1 VHTYNSA
8 VILVFLE
15 KIVKLTRRQ
24 ETFIRN
30 LLDLYHQAQGPIHYS
45 ELAERLKVNRFTA
58 YDMLRL
64 LEEKGFVS
72 SEYKLGDDKSGPG
85 RSTVVF
91 TPTTQAHQMVAVLTD
106 EPDNLDWEA
115 AKDRALSKLR
125 NGLFEDQELSH
136 EVFARIPSDVPGGD
150 ESISYCFELMT
161 IIALNLSKNAKRNI
175 ISEYI
180 AQILPIECQN
190 SAAGLCSLA
199 GFAMGVLASGKEEN
213 DWHRELFQH
222 VNRYQELVI
231 GMDDKRSAYLAKG
244 LRQIFEP
251 FENK

>member
-1 VHTYNSA
+1 M
-8 VILVFLE
+8 
-15 KIVKLTRRQ
+15 KLTRRQ

-30 LLDLYHQAQGPIHYS
+30 LLDLYHQVQGPIHYS
-45 ELAERLKVNRFTA
+45 ELAERLNVNRFTA

-64 LEEKGFVS
+64 LEEKGYVS

-91 TPTTQAHQMVAVLTD
+91 TPTARAHHIMAVLTG
-106 EPDNLDWEA
+106 ESDNLDWEA

-136 EVFARIPSDVPGGD
+136 EVFAHIPPDVHDGD
-150 ESISYCFELMT
+150 EAISYCFELMT
-161 IIALNLSKNAKRNI
+161 IIALNLSKSSRRQI
-175 ISEYI
+175 ISDYYP
-180 AQILPIECQN
+180 QILPVDCRN

-199 GFAMGVLASGKEEN
+199 GFALGVLASEEDDN
-213 DWHRELFQH
+213 DWYGELFPH

-231 GMDDKRSAYLAKG
+231 GMDDKRCSYLAEG
-244 LRQIFEP
+244 LRQVFEP
-251 FENK
+251 IKGK